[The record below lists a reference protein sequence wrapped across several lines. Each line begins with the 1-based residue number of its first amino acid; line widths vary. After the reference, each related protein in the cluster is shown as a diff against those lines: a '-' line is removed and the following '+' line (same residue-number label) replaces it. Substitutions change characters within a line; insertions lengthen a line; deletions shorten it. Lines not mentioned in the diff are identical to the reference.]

1 MFAKALFGRAPRTT
15 ANINSPVLLRPLS
28 TNAFSRTLIGNTVGN
43 GCQPLVGRTPRWQL
57 NHGGMKSTWLR
68 PALIH
73 TQTKINSPAAVTA
86 AKEEEA
92 FIEDVSE
99 PPKRR
104 FDSVT
109 AINPKT
115 QNAIARVFGYTEMSK
130 VQEAVLT
137 QLPLSQD
144 LLVKAKTGTGKTLA
158 FLIPAIEA
166 SLQAMTT
173 AGPKGG
179 RQCSILIISPTRELA
194 QQIAEEARKLLKFY
208 PTVVH
213 CLVGGEPK
221 GPQIRRLMN
230 SRVDVIVGTPGRLND
245 MLESVREFEHQ
256 TRDVKVLILDEADQ
270 LLDMGFSDEVRRITN
285 TLSPPEA
292 RQTLLFSATVS
303 PQIKKIAAQSMR
315 PDYLF
320 IDTVDPNDVNTNLQT
335 KQSYVV
341 APYPEQLSLIRNII
355 EQRVRN
361 NGKVMVFL
369 PTTKST
375 MLYSELFRNMLPN
388 WIDEDDDERP
398 MYYNKRTR
406 RSMNIPPQAP
416 GPKIF
421 ELHSKKSQQQRSRIS
436 DQFRR
441 ARSGILFTSDV
452 SARGVD
458 YPGVSLVLQIG
469 VPSSREQYIHR
480 LGRTGRAG
488 KDGEGVIILAPFE
501 ETFIRQQISDLPIQK
516 AAIDT
521 FQITPQHKEE
531 VQNVLSKVAE
541 EGGHELFR
549 DAYMAYLG
557 YYTGRISDLKLPR
570 RDTLTHASHFIKAFG
585 VEEVPYLSS
594 NMLTRMGFTGGN
606 GDDGRSFDRN
616 RRGGRSGSFDRGG
629 YGGYG
634 RRDSSGDRFS
644 GGRDGRD
651 GMERRSSGARP
662 WEQDQGRRDEGRG
675 GRSRDRE
682 WEDRRGW
689 DDKRGDDRRGERR
702 AKECF

>member
-1 MFAKALFGRAPRTT
+1 
-15 ANINSPVLLRPLS
+15 
-28 TNAFSRTLIGNTVGN
+28 
-43 GCQPLVGRTPRWQL
+43 
-57 NHGGMKSTWLR
+57 MKSTWLR

-73 TQTKINSPAAVTA
+73 TQTKINSPPAVA
-86 AKEEEA
+86 VAMEEA
-92 FIEDVSE
+92 FIEEVGE

-104 FDSVT
+104 FDSIA
-109 AINPKT
+109 AINPQT
-115 QNAIARVFGYTEMSK
+115 QNAIAKVFRYAEMSK

-208 PTVVH
+208 PAMVH

-230 SRVDVIVGTPGRLND
+230 SRVDVVVGTPGRLID
-245 MLESVREFEHQ
+245 MLESVREFGHQ

-270 LLDMGFSDEVRRITN
+270 LLDMGFSEEIRRITDA
-285 TLSPPEA
+285 LPPPEA

-303 PQIKKIAAQSMR
+303 PQIKQIAGQSMR
-315 PDYLF
+315 PDYIF

-341 APYPEQLSLIRNII
+341 APYPDQLPLIRNII
-355 EQRVRN
+355 EQRVRD
-361 NGKVMVFL
+361 NGKLMVFL

-375 MLYSELFRNMLPN
+375 ILYSEVFRNMLPN
-388 WIDEDDDERP
+388 WIDEEDDERP
-398 MYYNKRTR
+398 MYYNNRTR
-406 RSMNIPPQAP
+406 HRRNPPPQSS

-421 ELHSKKSQQQRSRIS
+421 ELHSKKSQQQRTRIS

-488 KDGEGVIILAPFE
+488 KDGEGIIMLAPFE
-501 ETFIRQQISDLPIQK
+501 EGFIRQEISDLPIQK

-521 FQITPQHKEE
+521 FQVTPEHKEE
-531 VQNVLSKVAE
+531 VANVLSKVIKE
-541 EGGHELFR
+541 EGHELVK
-549 DAYMAYLG
+549 DTYMAYLG
-557 YYTGRISDLKLPR
+557 YCKYPVYIYFWS
-570 RDTLTHASHFIKAFG
+570 FICG
-585 VEEVPYLSS
+585 
-594 NMLTRMGFTGGN
+594 
-606 GDDGRSFDRN
+606 
-616 RRGGRSGSFDRGG
+616 
-629 YGGYG
+629 
-634 RRDSSGDRFS
+634 
-644 GGRDGRD
+644 
-651 GMERRSSGARP
+651 
-662 WEQDQGRRDEGRG
+662 
-675 GRSRDRE
+675 
-682 WEDRRGW
+682 
-689 DDKRGDDRRGERR
+689 
-702 AKECF
+702 